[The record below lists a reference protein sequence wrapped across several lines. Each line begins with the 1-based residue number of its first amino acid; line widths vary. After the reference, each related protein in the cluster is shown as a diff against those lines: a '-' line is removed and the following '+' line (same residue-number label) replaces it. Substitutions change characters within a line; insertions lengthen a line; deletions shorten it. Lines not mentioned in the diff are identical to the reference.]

1 MRFFYYSIVI
11 LYLTISLDISQLRFI
26 IIVTLYYFVTLNI
39 TIPYLTTA
47 NDFSKLQIYVSQF
60 ISHNQQ
66 LGLNFLF

>member
-26 IIVTLYYFVTLNI
+26 IIVTLYHFVTLNI